1 MDEHSETRP
10 APPSPPD
17 VPGPDPPAAAP
28 GTAPL
33 AKRRTRAGRRSLF
46 GGLTGYVRQLGRDV
60 VSVTL
65 GKLVEPA
72 AEPEPSDEAPST
84 TTTEQQALS
93 DSGYKRVRVLH
104 DMAEKL
110 RGAADTYIAV
120 KLDEIEARVDAK
132 LDRVEERIDHKIVE
146 LHEQL
151 RQMRDRELRHRLRL
165 LKITLVFTVL
175 VALLSLGYKWLK
187 GVWFA

>member
-1 MDEHSETRP
+1 MDEHSKTRP
-10 APPSPPD
+10 APPSPLD
-17 VPGPDPPAAAP
+17 VPRPDPTAADP
-28 GTAPL
+28 GTAPVE
-33 AKRRTRAGRRSLF
+33 KRRVRAGRRSLF
-46 GGLTGYVRQLGRDV
+46 GGLTSYVRQLGHDV

-72 AEPEPSDEAPST
+72 AKLEPLDEAASPAT
-84 TTTEQQALS
+84 DQQALS
-93 DSGYKRVRVLH
+93 ESAYKRVRVLH

-110 RGAADTYIAV
+110 RGAADNYIAV

-132 LDRVEERIDHKIVE
+132 LDHVEERIDHKIVE

-187 GVWFA
+187 GIWFT